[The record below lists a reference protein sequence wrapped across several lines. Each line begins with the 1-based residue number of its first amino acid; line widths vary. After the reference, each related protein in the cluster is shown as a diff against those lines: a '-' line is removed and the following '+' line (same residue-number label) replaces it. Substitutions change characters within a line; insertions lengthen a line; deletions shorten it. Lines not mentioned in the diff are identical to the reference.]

1 MTMTRAAALD
11 YINTHPEGAGWRRD
25 KSGKGYVCPLCGSG
39 SGKEGTGLRLN
50 KKDRSNH
57 PHYVCFSCPS
67 PDGKHRMSGD
77 VAEFIAMEYGLMPG
91 SAEALEKAYEVY
103 GIEVENDAGYSGSR
117 SNEPLSWDGDI
128 EYDGAGET
136 EPVKSETTAA
146 PAAQSAEG
154 EPQGNAEAED
164 KAAAQAAAREYIGEC
179 IQALSGGADY
189 LKGRGISKKTAAA
202 AGIGFDAQ
210 RQAIVIPSR
219 SDEGLSYVLRYTN
232 PAMRI
237 RYQNAEGL
245 KAGIFNLKALKSG
258 EPVIVVEGGIDA
270 LSFLEIGYQA
280 IGLNST
286 SNAELLI
293 EMLERAKPESLPPQF
308 VIAMDNDK
316 AGEGAAETLSEGLKR
331 LSKPFTVLDVAECYN
346 GRKDANEALQ
356 ADREGFKRAVYRA
369 THKAE
374 AEAVDAHKVKALL
387 PAFRAYVMD
396 EKANK
401 SISTGF
407 EWLDNAIGG
416 GLFPRLYA
424 VGAISS
430 LGKTAFVLQIADN
443 VAASGHDVLIFSLE
457 MPMEDL
463 IGRSISRLT
472 YQIAKAKGNMRLA
485 KTELGI
491 TALEKYKW
499 YTDDEQE
506 AIKTAYSQYEAYA
519 QDTLSIY
526 TGRHTA
532 GEIRAKTEAYIN
544 ATGHRP
550 LVVIDYMQ
558 LVKPMEDMKR
568 ATVREQVDDVVD
580 RLAAM
585 RRELKIPIIAISS
598 FNRNSY
604 NTTADN
610 SSFKESGGIE
620 YTADCT
626 MALELDIERKGNAN
640 SDKVSNSAKQDTI
653 EAMRGDAHGVRA
665 IKLTFLK
672 NRGNRVGSRI
682 HFNYNAP
689 YNFFEENEELEAII

>member
-25 KSGKGYVCPLCGSG
+25 KSGKGYVCPLCGNGSG
-39 SGKEGTGLRLN
+39 SDGDGLRLVP
-50 KKDRSNH
+50 KSKDKGSH
-57 PHYVCFSCPS
+57 AHYKCFAC
-67 PDGKHRMSGD
+67 KVYGD
-77 VAEFIAMEYGLMPG
+77 VMDFIALERSLQPG
-91 SAEALEKAYEVY
+91 SLEAFTEAYALY
-103 GIEVENDAGYSGSR
+103 GIDVENDAGYSGSG

-164 KAAAQAAAREYIGEC
+164 KAAAREYIGEC

-189 LKGRGISKKTAAA
+189 LRGRGISKKTAAA

-245 KAGIFNLKALKSG
+245 KAGIFNFKALKSG

-356 ADREGFKRAVYRA
+356 ADKEGFKRAVYRA

-396 EKANK
+396 GKSNK

-407 EWLDNAIGG
+407 KWLDRAIGG
-416 GLFPRLYA
+416 GLFPRLY
-424 VGAISS
+424 VIGAISS
-430 LGKTAFVLQIADN
+430 LGKTTFALQIADY

-472 YQIAKAKGNMRLA
+472 YLMAKAEGNMRLA
-485 KTELGI
+485 KTELEI
-491 TALEKYKW
+491 TALEKYAR
-499 YTDDEQE
+499 YTDDERE

-526 TGRHTA
+526 TGRHTV

-544 ATGHRP
+544 ATGHKP

-558 LVKPMEDMKR
+558 WINPMPDKQR
-568 ATVREQVDDVVD
+568 ATVREQINDTVD

-585 RRELKIPIIAISS
+585 RRELKIPVIAISS

-610 SSFKESGGIE
+610 SAFKESGDIE

-626 MALELDIERKGNAN
+626 MALELDIERRGNA
-640 SDKVSNSAKQDTI
+640 SKVTNAAKQDTI
-653 EAMRGDAHGVRA
+653 DALAGEKGVRA

-672 NRGNRVGSRI
+672 NRGNKIGEKVYFKYDAR
-682 HFNYNAP
+682 YNH
-689 YNFFEENEELEAII
+689 FEEDESISY